1 MQVIRHARPLRAAR
15 ARAGN
20 HFPRNCAERNGSRPR
35 PSASD
40 RASGPSRNE
49 LPPRRRPN
57 GQLALLR
64 QPTCTNPPNRPRPP
78 FVSVST
84 YRASST
90 RLPRPRR
97 SPVRV
102 GAASASASEYVHV
115 VVVGAR
121 YFLFSNF
128 PRLLSF
134 QTRKAFKLRR
144 PPPLAAGVI
153 LIPPSPSRPFLAGT
167 LFSNFN
173 NGGRRPRKPR
183 RRERSAEG
191 KEEQFRLCQ
200 RGCCHRR
207 FRDGGRGK

>member
-64 QPTCTNPPNRPRPP
+64 QPTCTNPPNRPP

-102 GAASASASEYVHV
+102 GAASASEYVHV
-115 VVVGAR
+115 VVVGGAR

-167 LFSNFN
+167 LFSNN

-183 RRERSAEG
+183 RRERATEG